1 METLFLDNII
11 YSLQHGGGAS
21 VVWTEHIKRIVRDKR
36 FDTKFYE
43 YDNAKENIFR
53 KALMIQ
59 EDSIIKESSFALSL
73 KRYINLNSN
82 IFDSYIFH
90 SSHYRIDNNP
100 IAKNVTTVHD
110 FVYEKYVKGIRQKVH
125 SMQKWHSIKKSDAVI
140 CISESTRT
148 DLLHYIPDIDEKKL
162 FVVHNGVDD
171 VFRQIENNEYNL
183 QLPFE
188 TQEYALYIGC
198 RQVPYK
204 NFRTAVQICR
214 IMNMPLITVGGE
226 PIGDDEKNNIEEQ
239 LGRGHFIN
247 LRDIN
252 NIELNELYNRAF
264 VLLYPSLYEGFG
276 IPVIEAQRCGCPV
289 LCMDS
294 SSITEVAGNTD
305 LCVQVDSS
313 LESICEKVKAL
324 NNNDFRNKEISQGL
338 ENSLRFSWDI
348 TYKKTTDIYDTLLKK

>member
-21 VVWTEHIKRIVRDKR
+21 VVWTEHINRIVRDKR

-82 IFDSYIFH
+82 KCDSYIFH

-100 IAKNVTTVHD
+100 FAKNVTTVHD

-125 SMQKWHSIKKSDAVI
+125 SMQKWHSIKKADAVI
-140 CISESTRT
+140 CISESTKK
-148 DLLHYIPDIDEKKL
+148 DLLHYIPNIDENKL
-162 FVVHNGVDD
+162 FVVHNGVSDT
-171 VFRQIENNEYNL
+171 FRHIELDEYNL
-183 QLPFE
+183 QIPFE
-188 TQEYALYIGC
+188 TKEYALYIGC
-198 RQVPYK
+198 RHVPYK
-204 NFRTAVQICR
+204 NYGTAVQICK

-226 PIGDDEKNNIEEQ
+226 PVGDDEKNNMEEQ
-239 LGRGHFIN
+239 LGKGHFVN
-247 LRDIN
+247 LRGIN
-252 NIELNELYNRAF
+252 NSDLNELYNRAF

-276 IPVIEAQRCGCPV
+276 IPVIEAQKCGCPV
-289 LCMDS
+289 LCMNS
-294 SSITEVAGNTD
+294 SSITEIVGNFA
-305 LCVQVDSS
+305 LCEDPDSS
-313 LESICEKVKAL
+313 IEELCEKVKML
-324 NNNDFRNKEISQGL
+324 YCNDFRNKIISQGL
-338 ENSLRFSWDI
+338 MNSKRFSWDI
-348 TYKKTTDIYDTLLKK
+348 TYKKTTDIYNSLANC